1 MKLDE
6 QLSIKQRQIDLAR
19 ATLSESYADFRRV
32 LHRRLSSRT
41 ALALGFGSG
50 VALGWLKRRRRE
62 PRVELP
68 ARAREAMPKHWFG
81 HYIVWPFLLAT
92 ARDWVVQHR
101 PNLTDGQREPRDRD

>member
-19 ATLSESYADFRRV
+19 ATLNESYADFRQV

-101 PNLTDGQREPRDRD
+101 PNLTDAQREPRD